1 MKYLIKKDSI
11 GSWFEIKT
19 DFVITEILH
28 GLISRAKGIE
38 IDEGAPKKR
47 YTLCFWVS
55 KMFDVEAVKKDI
67 SKIID
72 AYIQSN
78 KNADKAED
86 KSLMEFAEQA
96 EQYNFIRN
104 YKK

>member
-38 IDEGAPKKR
+38 IDEGAPKKDI
-47 YTLCFWVS
+47 LFVFGLAKCLML
-55 KMFDVEAVKKDI
+55 KPLKKTF
-67 SKIID
+67 
-72 AYIQSN
+72 QR
-78 KNADKAED
+78 
-86 KSLMEFAEQA
+86 SLMPTSNQTKT
-96 EQYNFIRN
+96 QTRQRTNL
-104 YKK
+104 